1 MKMPPRGLPLVLAS
15 GSPRRRELLS
25 RLGLELIVDAPN
37 VDESPLAGEPPA
49 IHAARIAGAK
59 VAAVAP
65 RHPELPVLGADTVVA
80 VGERILGKPP
90 DRDAARAMLT
100 ELSGRTHVVVTA
112 LALRLGSVL
121 ARHLDQARVTFVPFD
136 RELIRWYLATGEGD
150 DKAGAY
156 AVQGQ
161 GAVLVAAVEG
171 NVQTVVG
178 LPLAPLPALFARVG
192 LSLHG
197 DGDRLRL
204 DRRE

>member
-1 MKMPPRGLPLVLAS
+1 
-15 GSPRRRELLS
+15 
-25 RLGLELIVDAPN
+25 IVDAPN